1 VMIGASIGV
10 VVVVAWGGV
19 PAPGTVLRH
28 ADQAMYLAKRDGGG
42 IHLYDPREPGP
53 FEDGW
58 VEDHR

>member
-1 VMIGASIGV
+1 VIIGASVGV

-28 ADQAMYLAKRDGGG
+28 ADQAMYLAKRRGGG
-42 IHLYDPREPGP
+42 VHLFDPREHGP

-58 VEDHR
+58 LEDRR